1 MTWILAFIFLGE
13 IHANGTRMSEAE
25 CRDLLQITPGNMV
38 CINGINP
45 KHRIYRD
52 KEIKNGQRV
61 KARTA
66 AEIGRQMP

>member
-13 IHANGTRMSEAE
+13 IHTNGTRMSEAE
-25 CRDLLQITPGNMV
+25 CRDLLQITSGNLV

-66 AEIGRQMP
+66 RAGG

>member
-13 IHANGTRMSEAE
+13 IHAQSTRMSEAE
-25 CRDLLQITPGNMV
+25 CRDQLQITPGNMV

-52 KEIKNGQRV
+52 KEIKNGQRIRPRTIE
-61 KARTA
+61 ARC
-66 AEIGRQMP
+66 